1 MDVILL
7 EKVQNLGKL
16 GQRVAVRNGYAR
28 NYLIPNGKAV
38 MATTENLAA
47 FETRRQE
54 LEKVEAEHLAK
65 AQARRD
71 QLTGQVITIT
81 AKVGEEG
88 KLFGSVGTA
97 DIADAAAVAGIA
109 LERHELRLPEGSFR
123 QIGEYQVEVHLHPDV
138 DAAIAVH
145 IVGEE

>member
-7 EKVQNLGKL
+7 EKVQNLGML
-16 GQRVAVRNGYAR
+16 GQRVSVRNGYAR

-38 MATTENLAA
+38 LATPANLAA
-47 FETRRQE
+47 FEARRQE
-54 LEKVEAEHLAK
+54 LEKVEAEHLAQ

-71 QLTGQVITIT
+71 QLNGQVITIT

-88 KLFGSVGTA
+88 KLFGSVGTS
-97 DIADAAAVAGIA
+97 DIADAAAAAGIE
-109 LERHELRLPEGSFR
+109 LERQEVRLPAGPFR
-123 QIGEYQVEVHLHPDV
+123 QAGEYEVEVHLHPDV
-138 DAAIAVH
+138 DAAVTVR